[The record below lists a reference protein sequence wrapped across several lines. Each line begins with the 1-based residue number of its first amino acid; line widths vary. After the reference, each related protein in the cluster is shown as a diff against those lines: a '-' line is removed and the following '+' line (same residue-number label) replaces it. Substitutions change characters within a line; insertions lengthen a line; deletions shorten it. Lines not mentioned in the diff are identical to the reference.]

1 MIEVWR
7 NLKSALNSKD
17 KEAVIKYI
25 ETGLKD
31 FNYESKRKH
40 EITAKKHKGTCRGVN
55 LYQTVRLGK
64 VETSIM
70 RCKREQYQYE
80 HPTQKP
86 VILMERIIKL
96 ISNENDTIL
105 DSFMGGGSTGV
116 ACLKQ
121 NRKFIGIEVDDEYFN
136 TACNRIQRAYEE
148 LNNTKYAEAA

>member
-1 MIEVWR
+1 
-7 NLKSALNSKD
+7 
-17 KEAVIKYI
+17 
-25 ETGLKD
+25 
-31 FNYESKRKH
+31 
-40 EITAKKHKGTCRGVN
+40 
-55 LYQTVRLGK
+55 
-64 VETSIM
+64 
-70 RCKREQYQYE
+70 
-80 HPTQKP
+80 
-86 VILMERIIKL
+86 MERIIKL